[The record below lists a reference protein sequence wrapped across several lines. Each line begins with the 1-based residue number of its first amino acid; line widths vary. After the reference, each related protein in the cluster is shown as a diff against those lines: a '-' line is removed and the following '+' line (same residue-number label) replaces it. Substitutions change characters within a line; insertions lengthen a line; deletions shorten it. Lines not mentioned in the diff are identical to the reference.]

1 MSASIIA
8 EVERT
13 AAEVAAVTA
22 ALASAQLHRDDAV
35 RQALTE
41 GHTVAELMAP
51 AGLSRER
58 LYQIRDRRRGPRIN

>member
-35 RQALTE
+35 RQ